1 MLSAFQC
8 RSVYS
13 VSFRVFRV
21 FRVFPWL
28 QLGLTTEYTEHTER
42 HGEERA
48 FT

>member
-1 MLSAFQC
+1 MMSAVQC
-8 RSVYS
+8 RSVSS